1 MELVVQNT
9 GVTLT
14 PAGQLLLSRSESIT
28 REMKNMVNEIS
39 GMSSEAVVEVIWF
52 SFIDW
57 FYFYV
62 RDDQQVQRG
71 VPESAGFY
79 V

>member
-1 MELVVQNT
+1 MRKNT

-39 GMSSEAVVEVIWF
+39 GMSSEAVVEV
-52 SFIDW
+52 SF
-57 FYFYV
+57 
-62 RDDQQVQRG
+62 
-71 VPESAGFY
+71 GFLH
-79 V
+79 